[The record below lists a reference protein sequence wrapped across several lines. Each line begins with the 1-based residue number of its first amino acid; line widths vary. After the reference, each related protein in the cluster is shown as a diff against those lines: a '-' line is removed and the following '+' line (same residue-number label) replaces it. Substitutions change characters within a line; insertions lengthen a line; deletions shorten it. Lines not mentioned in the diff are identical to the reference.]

1 MINNRQSKVY
11 KINLSV
17 LLKRFIFLVLLPT
30 SLLIITHKL
39 VINQLINVQGDPS
52 KKQGTKPKPYN
63 INGDNMDAR
72 NVKPKLETQTPISTA
87 NTLNSSTITSGISE
101 VKESPTSSLMK
112 QDSVKLIQPEDYD
125 NLSGNKTNKI
135 KTLSYNTKPPHF
147 KHGDNLDQIVN
158 MIVAQVGAKGL
169 PTHKFSISLLDISN
183 SKYIYAG
190 YRSNEPRFPGS
201 IVKLFWMV
209 YLYGNY
215 DNDILQKNSLEHKHL
230 KKMIQDSDNESSSL
244 IVDKMTKT
252 ESGESLSDKELNS
265 WIYKRLAINSFFQ
278 KAGYQ
283 NLNVSQKVFPTSY
296 QKNDAPSGRD
306 LQIRGNEINPIRN
319 YVTSYN
325 VARLLYE
332 IYTNKSISKNY
343 SLKMKKLI
351 ERDLAPRAWQNKPF
365 NSIEGFLGEGLPE
378 NVEFYSKMGWNSRTR
393 NDAAIII
400 SPDKKH
406 KYILVVLGDDPSF
419 FQDKKLFPEISRV
432 VYKAMTI
439 NTSSSMN
446 DSDRP
451 SP

>member
-1 MINNRQSKVY
+1 MINTRQRKVY
-11 KINLSV
+11 KINRSV

-30 SLLIITHKL
+30 SLLIITYKL
-39 VINQLINVQGDPS
+39 VVDQPIHVQGDSP
-52 KKQGTKPKPYN
+52 KKPRPNLKT
-63 INGDNMDAR
+63 
-72 NVKPKLETQTPISTA
+72 ETPIPKQF
-87 NTLNSSTITSGISE
+87 NSPRITSGASE
-101 VKESPTSSLMK
+101 VKKSPSIN
-112 QDSVKLIQPEDYD
+112 QDSVRLIEPEDYN
-125 NLSGNKTNKI
+125 NLSNTKTNKP
-135 KTLSYNTKPPHF
+135 KTISYNTKPPDF
-147 KHGDNLDQIVN
+147 KHSANLDKIVKQV
-158 MIVAQVGAKGL
+158 VARVDAKGL

-183 SKYIYAG
+183 SKHIYAG
-190 YRSNEPRFPGS
+190 YLSNEPRFPGS

-215 DNDILQKNSLEHKHL
+215 NNKILQENSIEHKHL

-265 WIYKRLAINSFFQ
+265 WIYKRLAMNSFFQ

-283 NLNVSQKVFPTSY
+283 NLNISQKVFPTSY
-296 QKNDAPSGRD
+296 QKNDSPSGRD
-306 LQIRGNEINPIRN
+306 LQIRRDEINPIRN
-319 YVTSYN
+319 YVTSYD

-343 SLKMKKLI
+343 SLKIKKLI
-351 ERDLAPRAWQNKPF
+351 KRDLAPTAWQKKPF

-393 NDAAIII
+393 NDAAIVI

-419 FQDKKLFPEISRV
+419 FQDKKLFPEISRII
-432 VYKAMTI
+432 YMAMTVNI
-439 NTSSSMN
+439 SSSMS
-446 DSDRP
+446 DSDRT
-451 SP
+451 SVKVKVY